1 VLLKIKGAT
10 DNERNTPLLI
20 ASMRGLC
27 GVMELL
33 LAASADA
40 AAKNKKG
47 KGVLDHTKEIKD
59 EEKRAAVLA
68 LMAEC
73 SVLCAVAT
81 GKADLVAAAVAKGC
95 NIKETD
101 QEGNSGIHI
110 AAAQGSNDIP
120 CILRQVRMCSLTNE
134 FSDRSTGLRTQASH
148 STVLASPVCVSL
160 CVSVVQCAPASRYI
174 YLSTTRRFPD
184 ERTRIEAM
192 PLPATSAELSS
203 GLGMGLGLPLGLG
216 SHSSSPPYSQSL
228 THYPL
233 PYSQSLTHYPL
244 PPRPLVRSGQTS
256 PHTPRLVVSY
266 SSVKRDL
273 SVSKETYPLPTH
285 ASARR
290 ILQHMSSLSTPR
302 AHSFVIDPA
311 VINKQQQRRPRDEA
325 VARAYRWGVSTL
337 GCFCVLLL

>member
-1 VLLKIKGAT
+1 MEKFTVLLKIKGAT

-110 AAAQGSNDIP
+110 AAAQGSNDIL

-134 FSDRSTGLRTQASH
+134 FSDRSTGLRTQANSQA
-148 STVLASPVCVSL
+148 LCVSL
-160 CVSVVQCAPASRYI
+160 SVSASCNAR
-174 YLSTTRRFPD
+174 P
-184 ERTRIEAM
+184 
-192 PLPATSAELSS
+192 PPATYTSRPHAGFPMSAHVSRLC
-203 GLGMGLGLPLGLG
+203 LCQRHLR
-216 SHSSSPPYSQSL
+216 SL
-228 THYPL
+228 V
-233 PYSQSLTHYPL
+233 QVWVWVWDC
-244 PPRPLVRSGQTS
+244 R
-256 PHTPRLVVSY
+256 
-266 SSVKRDL
+266 
-273 SVSKETYPLPTH
+273 
-285 ASARR
+285 
-290 ILQHMSSLSTPR
+290 
-302 AHSFVIDPA
+302 
-311 VINKQQQRRPRDEA
+311 
-325 VARAYRWGVSTL
+325 
-337 GCFCVLLL
+337 